1 MQERKERGLCYNCD
15 EKFQPGHKCS
25 RPRLFLLEG
34 VELDE
39 LEEIQVEEV
48 FPKEE
53 TEAEPQ
59 EAELLGI
66 SLHALHA
73 LACLGMSCCTK
84 SHVGDGEDRG
94 ATCSG
99 SH

>member
-73 LACLGMSCCTK
+73 LA
-84 SHVGDGEDRG
+84 
-94 ATCSG
+94 
-99 SH
+99 